1 MTESPDSPDQRA
13 VESESAPRATQRRW
27 KLRLVLSLFVGIV
40 MTAVPLWSGW
50 AIVRDTGPGPGG
62 TKHLWLDLQI
72 LDRALNSFREKHQR
86 EPESLDELK
95 GEFARDFIPTVDP
108 WGRPYWIDR
117 SDEVFYVGSHGRD
130 GVPGGAGLDADRST
144 VSRHPAAARITLWQ
158 FLFELDAG
166 GVWLAAALSGLLAAV
181 IAWRDFPPERWTP
194 WTGAGAL
201 LSLALWAFLA
211 HFAGGAIAVLHLIPS
226 GH

>member
-1 MTESPDSPDQRA
+1 MTPDPSTPPPPNFIQKAGTRYW
-13 VESESAPRATQRRW
+13 SR
-27 KLRLVLSLFVGIV
+27 RLVVSLFIGIA

-50 AIVRDTGPGPGG
+50 TTVRDIGPGPGG
-62 TKHLWLDLQI
+62 TKQLWLDLQI
-72 LDRALNSFREKHQR
+72 LDRALKSFREKHQR

-95 GEFARDFIPTVDP
+95 GEFAGDFIPTVDP

-117 SDEVFYVGSHGRD
+117 SGEVLHIGSYGRD
-130 GVPGGAGLDADRST
+130 GVPGGIGLDVDRST
-144 VSRHPAAARITLWQ
+144 ANRRPAQSRVTLRQ
-158 FLFELDAG
+158 FLFELDVG
-166 GVWLAAALSGLLAAV
+166 EVWLAAALSGLLAAV
-181 IAWRDFPPERWTP
+181 IAWRDFPPERWSR
-194 WTGAGAL
+194 WTAAGGL